1 MKIADIRLALRPRSI
16 FEILDLAVVVLRR
29 SAVDLWPVY
38 AVMGVLWAAALLA
51 VQRIP
56 EDGDRGTVL
65 ILLLLAALL
74 LRFLLQIIV
83 VLYCGRWVFS
93 EKVKAGLLLLDL
105 KSVGVWRMLG
115 RGLLRFV
122 KWASGF
128 ALLVPLWIVLVYRFF
143 DYEHWL
149 LERIGGSALR
159 QRLRGFRSG
168 RVFSFRLLHF
178 CIQAL
183 YVTLVCSGLEAVY
196 QSLTGFSPEN
206 VYSPELV
213 LTLLLAY
220 EPFFLI
226 SRFLL
231 YLQIRIDT
239 EAWDVGVL
247 FREGIRRTLSSRLLL
262 MFLVSV
268 VPLSTTLQ
276 AEDVKPYI
284 TAPADRPCTD
294 SMKELPFI
302 TCEPAAYRIYSA
314 DEIEQSMPE
323 DDPGYAPEPVEIQGL
338 ETIVYAIVVALL
350 SLLLF
355 FLYSSWS
362 RHRDLR
368 EYRPKPGKALVKEF
382 ETLQREDRL
391 SLIQKALQ
399 SQSFKTALGHSYL
412 LLIERLENSEAGST
426 MVTLTPEELRLRLRD
441 EPYSTVANDLILQ
454 YEQVFYA
461 GGDAVNSVTAIRR
474 LLESE
479 GMG

>member
-1 MKIADIRLALRPRSI
+1 M
-16 FEILDLAVVVLRR
+16 
-29 SAVDLWPVY
+29 
-38 AVMGVLWAAALLA
+38 
-51 VQRIP
+51 
-56 EDGDRGTVL
+56 
-65 ILLLLAALL
+65 
-74 LRFLLQIIV
+74 
-83 VLYCGRWVFS
+83 
-93 EKVKAGLLLLDL
+93 
-105 KSVGVWRMLG
+105 
-115 RGLLRFV
+115 
-122 KWASGF
+122 
-128 ALLVPLWIVLVYRFF
+128 LVYRFF

-196 QSLTGFSPEN
+196 QSLTGLSLEN
-206 VYSPELV
+206 VYSPEVV

-262 MFLVSV
+262 MFLASV
-268 VPLSTTLQ
+268 LPLATTLH

-323 DDPGYAPEPVEIQGL
+323 EVGSESAPEPVKIQGL

-368 EYRPKPGKALVKEF
+368 EYRPKPGKAPVKEF

-399 SQSFKTALGHSYL
+399 SGSFKTALGHSYL
-412 LLIERLENSEAGST
+412 LLIERLENSEAGSI

-441 EPYSTVANDLILQ
+441 ESYSTVANDLILQ

-461 GGDAVNSVTAIRR
+461 GGDAANSVTAIRR